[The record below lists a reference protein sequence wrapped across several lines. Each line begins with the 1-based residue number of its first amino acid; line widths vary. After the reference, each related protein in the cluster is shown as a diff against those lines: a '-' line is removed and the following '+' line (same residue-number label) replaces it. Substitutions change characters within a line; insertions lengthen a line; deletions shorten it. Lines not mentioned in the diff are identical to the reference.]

1 MEEFLTCLKKEFGG
15 GEEESMKAAEL
26 RKLEQAGKTMEE
38 FVQEFKRAARGSGY
52 EGRPLVEEFKRGM
65 NGGIRRKLMEAEN
78 PPTSIEQWYRRATAL
93 DRNWRESRREEER
106 LRKKEVGGG
115 QKQERQ
121 SLSRPLVWQRRQPLP
136 QQATT
141 GPAPMEGIKRTNT
154 VVVRGV
160 GAGGEQNMGAP
171 PRWDPFAMEVDRGRN
186 CYACG
191 GFGHMA
197 RNCRNRGE

>member
-1 MEEFLTCLKKEFGG
+1 MVVT
-15 GEEESMKAAEL
+15 
-26 RKLEQAGKTMEE
+26 T
-38 FVQEFKRAARGSGY
+38 ARGSGY

-78 PPTSIEQWYRRATAL
+78 LPTSIENWYRRATAL

-115 QKQERQ
+115 TQKQERQ
-121 SLSRPLVWQRRQPLP
+121 SLPRLLVWQRRQPLP

-141 GPAPMEGIKRTNT
+141 EPAPIEGVERTNAE
-154 VVVRGV
+154 VIRRAGAGV
-160 GAGGEQNMGAP
+160 GQSMGAP
-171 PRWDPFAMEVDRGRN
+171 PRRNPYAIEVDRGRN

-197 RNCRNRGE
+197 